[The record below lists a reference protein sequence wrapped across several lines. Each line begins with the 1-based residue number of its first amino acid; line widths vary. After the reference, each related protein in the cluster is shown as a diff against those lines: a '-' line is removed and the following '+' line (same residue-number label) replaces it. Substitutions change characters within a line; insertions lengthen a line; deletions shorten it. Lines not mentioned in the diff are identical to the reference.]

1 MFYARMYKNTFTN
14 TFQTMTSVD
23 KSKGIVKSA
32 KKNLNWSK
40 KKFEKK
46 FLAQNSI
53 INVDYENISDFVF
66 TRIFFFNFWK
76 NYKSQ
81 TWNCSVVC
89 LRQVIFGGNLLNSHA
104 IQLGNPCASYTTW
117 GVPEIFSW
125 TKTDC
130 GNTFLKN
137 VVIHG
142 EKQWREWAM
151 DRKTTHINL

>member
-1 MFYARMYKNTFTN
+1 MCPFWSCETN
-14 TFQTMTSVD
+14 TWEYFFRNVKKIQSV
-23 KSKGIVKSA
+23 
-32 KKNLNWSK
+32 KKN
-40 KKFEKK
+40 FEKK
-46 FLAQNSI
+46 IFSTEIGFQCRLRKYKRFCVYTN
-53 INVDYENISDFVF
+53 
-66 TRIFFFNFWK
+66 FFFNFWK

-104 IQLGNPCASYTTW
+104 TQLGNPCASYTTW

-151 DRKTTHINL
+151 DWKTTHINL